1 MGKRRIIIGMS
12 GASGAPLAIEL
23 LTQLKN
29 IENIETHLVISRG
42 AELTIAQETDMS
54 LEEVRVLADVVY
66 ENHEI
71 GAAVASGSFKTM
83 GMIVIPC
90 SMKTLA
96 GIVSGYS
103 DSLLLRAADV
113 VLKEHRKLV
122 LVPRET
128 PFSQIHL
135 RNLYEAG
142 QAGAIVIPPMLT
154 YYNHPKTVEDA
165 TRHIVGKILD
175 QFDIEG
181 EAYIRWNGM
190 KE

>member
-1 MGKRRIIIGMS
+1 MGKHRLIIGMS

-23 LTQLKN
+23 LKQLKR
-29 IENIETHLVISRG
+29 IDDVETHLVVSRG
-42 AELTIAQETDMS
+42 AKLTIEQETDVT
-54 LEEVRVLADVVY
+54 LEEVEALADVVY
-66 ENHEI
+66 DNYDI
-71 GAAVASGSFKTM
+71 GAAIASGSYKTI
-83 GMIVIPC
+83 GMIVVPC

-113 VLKEHRKLV
+113 VLKEHRTLI

-135 RNLYEAG
+135 RNLYEASKL
-142 QAGAIVIPPMLT
+142 GAIIIPPMLS
-154 YYNHPKTVEDA
+154 YYNHPKTIEDG

-181 EAYIRWNGM
+181 DAYKRWNGM
-190 KE
+190 

>member
-1 MGKRRIIIGMS
+1 MGKRRLIIGIS

-23 LTQLKN
+23 LKQLKSV
-29 IENIETHLVISRG
+29 EDLETHLVVSRG
-42 AELTIAQETDMS
+42 AQLTIEQETDMS
-54 LEEVRVLADVVY
+54 IEEVKSLADAVY
-66 ENHEI
+66 DNYDI
-71 GAAVASGSFKTM
+71 GATIASGSFKTI
-83 GMIVIPC
+83 GMIVVPC

-113 VLKEHRKLV
+113 VLKEHRKLL

-135 RNLYEAG
+135 RNLYEAS
-142 QAGAIVIPPMLT
+142 QVGAIIIPPMLS
-154 YYNHPKTVEDA
+154 YYNHPKTIQDG
-165 TRHIVGKILD
+165 TKHIVGKILD

-181 EAYIRWNGM
+181 DAYKRWEGM
-190 KE
+190 

>member
-23 LTQLKN
+23 LIQLKN